1 MTEYC
6 DECGHEVMPTDTR
19 IGSFKCPKHGW
30 VDGDPVEWTPERMQA
45 RIDELKRTMQFRP

>member
-30 VDGDPVEWTPERMQA
+30 VDGDSVEWTPERMQA